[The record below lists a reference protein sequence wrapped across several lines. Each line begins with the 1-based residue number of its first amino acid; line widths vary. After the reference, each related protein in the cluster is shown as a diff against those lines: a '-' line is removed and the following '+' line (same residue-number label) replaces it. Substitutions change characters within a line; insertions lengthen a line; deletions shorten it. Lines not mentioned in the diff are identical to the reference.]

1 MAGSTRPVVVLRT
14 SPASGDHVK
23 TLARWV
29 RAMLPAALLVIA
41 PRGAGPRRSRR
52 LRPRRTRGPGRPG
65 SPPAR
70 AAAWALTGRHATAAG
85 AGRRDLTPWRRGR
98 RPSW

>member
-14 SPASGDHVK
+14 SPASDAHVK

-41 PRGAGPRRSRR
+41 PLGAPVSHLPGDVIALDVQDVQDVDSGPLSVADALVRAVSRR
-52 LRPRRTRGPGRPG
+52 AD
-65 SPPAR
+65 S
-70 AAAWALTGRHATAAG
+70 
-85 AGRRDLTPWRRGR
+85 
-98 RPSW
+98 